1 MVDWAEKNRWANKY
15 MNVLPF
21 FINGYLSYMRQDAS
35 KEGLAGTFNPY
46 KYSPLRNF
54 AENFA
59 NKTDQY
65 SFINQVETALSKINS
80 QSKKGKELKQE
91 AGWETVGQLLGNYF
105 SVDPL
110 PYRPIKDMKDVYEG
124 VFGKETKSDRDKADT
139 KAKKG
144 DGEVN
149 VKDAMLKGYR
159 KFGVTDW

>member
-1 MVDWAEKNRWANKY
+1 MIEKNVKA
-15 MNVLPF
+15 LF
-21 FINGYLSYMRQDAS
+21 DEHIQ
-35 KEGLAGTFNPY
+35 
-46 KYSPLRNF
+46 
-54 AENFA
+54 
-59 NKTDQY
+59 KTRRVDDIVDKFY
-65 SFINQVETALSKINS
+65 VFDNQVETALSKINS

-105 SVDPL
+105 SVNPL

-149 VKDAMLKGYR
+149 VKDAMIKGYR